1 MTIGDDAPPLA
12 PAAVEG
18 SGRPRRVAMI
28 VIAIAVVAG
37 AGWAVRARSQAASL
51 GAASASPSGAAP
63 DARPVPVL
71 LATVE
76 QRDVPVY
83 LEGLGSVTALATVN
97 LKAQVDGR
105 LERVFFKEGQD
116 VKKGQQ
122 LAQIDARAYAIS
134 LRAAEAA
141 TARDRAQLDN
151 AKVNL
156 ERFTTLRG
164 QSLIPQQQVDDQRA
178 IVAQLEAVVASD
190 QTQSASARLNI
201 DYARIVS
208 PIDGVTGVRQV
219 DPGNLVHANDP
230 TGIVVLTQLDP
241 IGVLFTLP
249 EDELPRIAQKMAD
262 GPLTVE
268 AWGRDGS
275 TKVGSGQLALI
286 DNQINQATATIKLKA
301 VFPNKDR
308 TLWPNQFVKARLLLT
323 IRKGA
328 LVVPATVVQRG
339 PQGTFAY
346 VTTPDQRVAVRAIQ
360 VEAFQGEVAIVAAG
374 LAAGEVVV
382 ADGQGQL
389 RPGSRFSAKPAAS
402 ASAAPPHGSAAPRG
416 TSP

>member
-1 MTIGDDAPPLA
+1 MQDAPVA
-12 PAAVEG
+12 PDASAG
-18 SGRPRRVAMI
+18 SGSSKRIVMI
-28 VIAIAVVAG
+28 VVAIAVVAA
-37 AGWAVRARSQAASL
+37 AGWAVRARSH
-51 GAASASPSGAAP
+51 GAAGGAGAASPSGSAA

-83 LEGLGSVTALATVN
+83 LEGLGSVTALATVS

-105 LERVFFKEGQD
+105 LESVLFKEGQD
-116 VKKGQQ
+116 VKKGQH
-122 LAQIDARAYAIS
+122 LAQIDARPYAIS
-134 LRAAEAA
+134 LRAAQAA

-151 AKVNL
+151 AKLNL
-156 ERFTTLRG
+156 DRFATLRA
-164 QSLIPQQQVDDQRA
+164 QNLIPQQQVDDQRA
-178 IVAQLEAVVASD
+178 SVAQLEAVVASD

-208 PIDGVTGVRQV
+208 PIDGVTGVRQI

-230 TGIVVLTQLDP
+230 AGIVVITQLDP
-241 IGVLFTLP
+241 IAVVFTLP

-262 GPLTVE
+262 GTLTVE
-268 AWGRDGS
+268 AWNRDGA
-275 TKVGSGQLALI
+275 TRVGSGQLALI

-301 VFPNKDR
+301 TFPNKDR

-339 PQGTFAY
+339 PQGMFAY
-346 VTTPDQRVAVRAIQ
+346 VTTPDQRVAVRPIQ
-360 VEAFQGEVAIVAAG
+360 VETFQGEVAIVTSG
-374 LAAGEVVV
+374 LSVGEVVV

-389 RPGSRFSAKPAAS
+389 RPGSRFSAKPS
-402 ASAAPPHGSAAPRG
+402 ASAAPIGSTPPPGGSARRG
-416 TSP
+416 NQP